1 LTAEQAQLSRGVKHQ
16 VEALPVVDR
25 VEVLCDLLI
34 WLGPALREAREQ
46 LSEEPGLREKIIWR
60 AR

>member
-1 LTAEQAQLSRGVKHQ
+1 MTKDQIAVARGIKHQ

-34 WLGPALREAREQ
+34 WLGPALRDAREQ
-46 LSEEPGLREKIIWR
+46 VEDAKKAG
-60 AR
+60 A

>member
-1 LTAEQAQLSRGVKHQ
+1 MTRDQIAVARGIKHQ
-16 VEALPVVDR
+16 VEALLAADR

-34 WLGPALREAREQ
+34 WLGPELRDTREH
-46 LSEEPGLREKIIWR
+46 LDEEPGLREKIIWR

>member
-1 LTAEQAQLSRGVKHQ
+1 MTRDQIAVARGIKHQ
-16 VEALPVVDR
+16 VEALLAADR

-34 WLGPALREAREQ
+34 WLGPELRDTREQ
-46 LSEEPGLREKIIWR
+46 LDEEPGLREKIIWR